1 MIQDL
6 HVRGLAIAC
15 HLLPHSRWCSRRCGD
30 KGRQLWHARRPRSFV
45 GACHFEKIR
54 GRKQPEKLRGPEALF
69 FKSSLDLSAVYLRR
83 SCLEY
88 AKVSQ
93 RGTPGLGVQI
103 ADVRLWTETSKRVSI
118 NKREKVKKRVK
129 ETRRKKSKEAKK
141 NPQWKSSACLFWF
154 AVASVKGTFSHR
166 WGVRTRFGLAE
177 HAKDPGIP
185 NSFPYKDQI
194 LAEVAEER
202 RLVCGISRCTAC
214 LVLTGY
220 AGGIRLQ
227 RRSRSARMRRG
238 RPRRRPQK
246 MARTRMRSCLTA

>member
-30 KGRQLWHARRPRSFV
+30 KGRQLWHARRPRTFV

-166 WGVRTRFGLAE
+166 WACGHGVGWQSTRRTRA
-177 HAKDPGIP
+177 
-185 NSFPYKDQI
+185 
-194 LAEVAEER
+194 
-202 RLVCGISRCTAC
+202 SRTVSRTRTRS
-214 LVLTGY
+214 LP
-220 AGGIRLQ
+220 RS
-227 RRSRSARMRRG
+227 RRSVVWCVGSLG
-238 RPRRRPQK
+238 VLPVW
-246 MARTRMRSCLTA
+246 C

>member
-1 MIQDL
+1 M

-15 HLLPHSRWCSRRCGD
+15 HLLPHSRRCSRRCGD
-30 KGRQLWHARRPRSFV
+30 KGRQLWHARRPRTFV

-154 AVASVKGTFSHR
+154 AVASVAHFNSSVWYFLLCGSLKPDLLAFTIGG
-166 WGVRTRFGLAE
+166 WGPSILSIWTSLLDVYQ
-177 HAKDPGIP
+177 
-185 NSFPYKDQI
+185 SFRI
-194 LAEVAEER
+194 F
-202 RLVCGISRCTAC
+202 
-214 LVLTGY
+214 
-220 AGGIRLQ
+220 
-227 RRSRSARMRRG
+227 
-238 RPRRRPQK
+238 
-246 MARTRMRSCLTA
+246 

>member
-1 MIQDL
+1 MDRDEQEGVDKQAGEGEEESEGDETEEEQGGQEEPS
-6 HVRGLAIAC
+6 VEEQC
-15 HLLPHSRWCSRRCGD
+15 VSLLVCGCERE
-30 KGRQLWHARRPRSFV
+30 GNFL
-45 GACHFEKIR
+45 
-54 GRKQPEKLRGPEALF
+54 
-69 FKSSLDLSAVYLRR
+69 SSV
-83 SCLEY
+83 
-88 AKVSQ
+88 
-93 RGTPGLGVQI
+93 
-103 ADVRLWTETSKRVSI
+103 
-118 NKREKVKKRVK
+118 
-129 ETRRKKSKEAKK
+129 
-141 NPQWKSSACLFWF
+141 
-154 AVASVKGTFSHR
+154 
-166 WGVRTRFGLAE
+166 GVRTRGGLAE